1 MPESVFRFKEFDIRQ
16 DISPMKV
23 GTDSVLLGAWAEI
36 PATGNILDIG
46 TGTGVLALMA
56 AQKSRGMVTAIE
68 PDRPSYFQA
77 SENFSR
83 SPWPERFNLINTS
96 LQEFAANDTERFS
109 FIISNPPF
117 HSETIT
123 PPDKG
128 RKNARNSESLPPDVL
143 ISSIATLLKP
153 DGSAAIIYPY
163 SQIKLLEDLINK
175 NGLFISRKLLVR
187 PIPGKDFHR
196 ILLQFGRM
204 HANTI
209 TEELVIETGKRHHY
223 SSEYKALTEP
233 FYLFFRY

>member
-1 MPESVFRFKEFDIRQ
+1 MPQPVFRFKEFDVRQ

-23 GTDSVLLGAWAEI
+23 GTDSVLLGAWANM
-36 PATGNILDIG
+36 PATGNMLDIG

-56 AQKSRGMVTAIE
+56 AQKSKGMVTAIE

-83 SPWPERFNLINTS
+83 SPWPERFNLINIS
-96 LQEFAANDTERFS
+96 LQDFVKTDTERFS

-117 HSETIT
+117 HSETTT
-123 PPDKG
+123 PPDNG
-128 RKNARNSESLPPDVL
+128 RKNARNSRSLPPDIL
-143 ISSIATLLKP
+143 IGSIATLLKP

-163 SQIKLLEDLINK
+163 SQIKLLEDLINQ

-196 ILLQFGRM
+196 ILLHFGRM
-204 HANTI
+204 RADII
-209 TEELVIETGKRHHY
+209 TGELIIETGKRHHY
-223 SSEYKALTEP
+223 SNEYKALTEP